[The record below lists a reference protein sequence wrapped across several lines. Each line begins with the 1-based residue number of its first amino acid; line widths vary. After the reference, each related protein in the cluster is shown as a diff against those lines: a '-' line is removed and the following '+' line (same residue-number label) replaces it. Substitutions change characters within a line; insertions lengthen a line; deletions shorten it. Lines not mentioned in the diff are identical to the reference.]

1 MRDLVLPL
9 AVMAT
14 TIIVALGLITF
25 FRHLIKL
32 RSELAPEVVFANPTA
47 KVASNNEM
55 PEFVRTTRTINR
67 HDAAA

>member
-14 TIIVALGLITF
+14 TIIVAMGLITF

-32 RSELAPEVVFANPTA
+32 RSKLAPEVVNAVSVSAETA
-47 KVASNNEM
+47 RGAE
-55 PEFVRTTRTINR
+55 PAAR
-67 HDAAA
+67 HDLAA